1 MTDPRILGM
10 ICVAAAS
17 LIEAVAQLAFK
28 RAAIATGDAGAMTG
42 LHALRRAPGW
52 LGLGVACFVAEGL
65 LFTVALRLL
74 DVSIA
79 FPAGSLTFVG
89 VVILSRLW
97 LKEAVGPR
105 RWAGVALIVAGTI
118 LLGVS

>member
-1 MTDPRILGM
+1 MDLRFLGM
-10 ICVAAAS
+10 ILVVAASA
-17 LIEAVAQLAFK
+17 IEAVGQVAFK
-28 RAAIATGDAGAMTG
+28 RAASAAAGGGALTG
-42 LHALRRAPGW
+42 LRALNRAPGW
-52 LGLGVACFVAEGL
+52 IGFGLACFIAEGL

-89 VVILSRLW
+89 VVILSRVW
-97 LKEAVGPR
+97 LRETVGVR
-105 RWAGVALIVAGTI
+105 RWVGVALIVAGTA